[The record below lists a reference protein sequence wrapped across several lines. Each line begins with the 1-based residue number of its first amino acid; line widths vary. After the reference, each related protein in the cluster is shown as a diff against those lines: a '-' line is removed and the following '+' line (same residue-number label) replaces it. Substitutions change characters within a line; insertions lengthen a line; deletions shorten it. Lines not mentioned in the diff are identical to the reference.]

1 MNTGKDPGSRP
12 LIGLEGITKVYGSGD
27 AEVRALRG
35 IDMEISG
42 GEFVASWGPAARASP
57 PP

>member
-35 IDMEISG
+35 IDMEIQAASSSP
-42 GEFVASWGPAARASP
+42 SWGPAARASP